1 MIISICLLS
10 IPAFGYTY
18 NANSGEG
25 GLTLDGS
32 WQSEG
37 NWDGLGIGGGGGG
50 WPDPVTGKPGG
61 AEIQTDTEEVG
72 ASYLRFQNPG
82 ATRDHGLGKANHN
95 WALELDEMGLVS
107 NDSWMDN
114 GEVSV
119 QVKWRLSSE
128 LDNANIDQWM
138 SERYTGVVKSVDAW
152 PIYGEGQTIS
162 DGGKGMLTLHQN
174 TGDANGE
181 HPSGIVNAG
190 KQIGLS
196 ITRIDDDK
204 GAFVASDEN
213 GQISTFDGSDS
224 DFMANLGHQNVIY
237 FDGVDDWHV
246 WDIQVAANGIGEAG
260 THTVTV
266 SMDGN
271 PMGQLFVTAAGN
283 GDDPSQTLLF
293 NRDGSYDVHNT
304 VGIGSSSSNHP
315 CAFDLDYIT
324 VTPEPMTI
332 ALMGL
337 GGLGLLR
344 RRRA

>member
-50 WPDPVTGKPGG
+50 WPDPVTGYPGG

-82 ATRDHGLGKANHN
+82 ATRDFGGIGLGGQANNN
-95 WALELDEMGLVS
+95 WCRDLSDIPEVT
-107 NDSWMDN
+107 DSWLDD

-119 QVKWRLSSE
+119 KVKWRLSSQ
-128 LDNANIDQWM
+128 LDNANIDQWIA
-138 SERYTGVVKSVDAW
+138 ERGTGVAKTVDAW
-152 PIYGEGQTIS
+152 PIYGEGQTIG
-162 DGGKGMLTLHQN
+162 DGGKGMITLHQMRS
-174 TGDANGE
+174 DAGSTYNGSIE
-181 HPSGIVNAG
+181 IGMQLGFSIV
-190 KQIGLS
+190 Q
-196 ITRIDDDK
+196 IDDDK
-204 GAFVASDEN
+204 GAFVMNDEN
-213 GQISTFDGSDS
+213 GQTSTYDGSDS
-224 DFMANLGHQNVIY
+224 DFMANPGHQNVIY
-237 FDGVDDWHV
+237 FSGVDDWHEWEIQTV
-246 WDIQVAANGIGEAG
+246 ANDIGTAG

-266 SMDGN
+266 SMDDN
-271 PMGQLFVTAAGN
+271 PMGEFYVTAAGN
-283 GDDPSQTLLF
+283 GDDYSQILRATDF
-293 NRDGSYDVHNT
+293 INSI
-304 VGIGSSSSNHP
+304 GIGSSSSSHP